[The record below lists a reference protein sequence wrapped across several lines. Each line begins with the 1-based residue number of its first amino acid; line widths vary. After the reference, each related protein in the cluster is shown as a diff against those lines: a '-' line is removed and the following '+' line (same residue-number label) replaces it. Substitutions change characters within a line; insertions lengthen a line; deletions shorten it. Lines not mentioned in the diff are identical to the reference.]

1 MSYVLQQKHHTYINY
16 DVNRM
21 GMGVWHKSEVYHD
34 KKVAAEEKQRELVSI
49 LPAGKKEVEAEK
61 RAEADDV
68 DVAAEVELV
77 QLDESDPLLL
87 LTLPVRDGAITFGPG
102 SSWIL
107 LLDQVEI

>member
-1 MSYVLQQKHHTYINY
+1 MFTIKRLLL
-16 DVNRM
+16 
-21 GMGVWHKSEVYHD
+21 KSNSEC
-34 KKVAAEEKQRELVSI
+34 ELVSGI
-49 LPAGKKEVEAEK
+49 LPAGKNEVEAEK

-102 SSWIL
+102 SS
-107 LLDQVEI
+107 

>member
-1 MSYVLQQKHHTYINY
+1 M
-16 DVNRM
+16 
-21 GMGVWHKSEVYHD
+21 
-34 KKVAAEEKQRELVSI
+34 SI
-49 LPAGKKEVEAEK
+49 LPAGKNEVEAEK

-102 SSWIL
+102 SS
-107 LLDQVEI
+107 